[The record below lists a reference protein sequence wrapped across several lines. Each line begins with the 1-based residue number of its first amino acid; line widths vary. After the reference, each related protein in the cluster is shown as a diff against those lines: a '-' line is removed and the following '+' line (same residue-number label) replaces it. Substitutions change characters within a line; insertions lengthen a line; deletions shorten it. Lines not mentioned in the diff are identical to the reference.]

1 MAEKIVGLISCLLC
15 AVPFLIIGIFE
26 KNSKEPITF
35 WSGDK
40 TLKSKVKDVTAYN
53 LEMGMLYQKCAFAFM
68 LSGICC
74 LISLGFG
81 IVMLVLD
88 CTAGVYLMYRSYK
101 KNSGT
106 EFVIDSACRKA
117 MAQIHDRQY
126 VAYLRNEGRNVRS

>member
-40 TLKSKVKDVTAYN
+40 TLKSKVKDVTA
-53 LEMGMLYQKCAFAFM
+53 CAFAFM

-101 KNSGT
+101 RILERNS
-106 EFVIDSACRKA
+106 
-117 MAQIHDRQY
+117 
-126 VAYLRNEGRNVRS
+126 

>member
-1 MAEKIVGLISCLLC
+1 MNISTMFLLLRNSSDCCLFVFASL
-15 AVPFLIIGIFE
+15 PHMSI
-26 KNSKEPITF
+26 

-40 TLKSKVKDVTAYN
+40 TLKSKVKDVIAYN

-101 KNSGT
+101 RILERNS
-106 EFVIDSACRKA
+106 
-117 MAQIHDRQY
+117 
-126 VAYLRNEGRNVRS
+126 

>member
-53 LEMGMLYQKCAFAFM
+53 LM

-101 KNSGT
+101 RILERNS
-106 EFVIDSACRKA
+106 
-117 MAQIHDRQY
+117 
-126 VAYLRNEGRNVRS
+126 

>member
-26 KNSKEPITF
+26 KNSREPITF

-53 LEMGMLYQKCAFAFM
+53 LEMGMLYQRCAFAFM

-101 KNSGT
+101 RILERNS
-106 EFVIDSACRKA
+106 
-117 MAQIHDRQY
+117 
-126 VAYLRNEGRNVRS
+126 

>member
-1 MAEKIVGLISCLLC
+1 
-15 AVPFLIIGIFE
+15 
-26 KNSKEPITF
+26 
-35 WSGDK
+35 
-40 TLKSKVKDVTAYN
+40 
-53 LEMGMLYQKCAFAFM
+53 M

-106 EFVIDSACRKA
+106 EFVIDSACRKRWLKYMTANTLHTCA
-117 MAQIHDRQY
+117 MRGEMIFWIWW
-126 VAYLRNEGRNVRS
+126 LCEK

>member
-1 MAEKIVGLISCLLC
+1 MYKNEPGGVNLFYRMRYGMGIVWNYLRYKATISDYFELR
-15 AVPFLIIGIFE
+15 FFE

-101 KNSGT
+101 RILERNS
-106 EFVIDSACRKA
+106 
-117 MAQIHDRQY
+117 
-126 VAYLRNEGRNVRS
+126 

>member
-1 MAEKIVGLISCLLC
+1 MPKCSLTHQKAEQRDFRHAVLSKPYKPVLCAATLVACLLC

-53 LEMGMLYQKCAFAFM
+53 LEMGVLYQKCAFAFM

-101 KNSGT
+101 RILERNS
-106 EFVIDSACRKA
+106 
-117 MAQIHDRQY
+117 
-126 VAYLRNEGRNVRS
+126 

>member
-53 LEMGMLYQKCAFAFM
+53 LEMGMLYQKCAFCIYAFRNLLPDFVRLWDCDACFGLHGRG
-68 LSGICC
+68 LSDVSK
-74 LISLGFG
+74 L
-81 IVMLVLD
+81 
-88 CTAGVYLMYRSYK
+88 
-101 KNSGT
+101 
-106 EFVIDSACRKA
+106 
-117 MAQIHDRQY
+117 
-126 VAYLRNEGRNVRS
+126 

>member
-26 KNSKEPITF
+26 RNSREPITF

-74 LISLGFG
+74 LISLGVG
-81 IVMLVLD
+81 ILMLVLD

-101 KNSGT
+101 RILERNS
-106 EFVIDSACRKA
+106 
-117 MAQIHDRQY
+117 
-126 VAYLRNEGRNVRS
+126 

>member
-1 MAEKIVGLISCLLC
+1 MAGKIVGLISCLFMC
-15 AVPFLIIGIFE
+15 GSVFDHRDFRKKQQRTHHFL
-26 KNSKEPITF
+26 
-35 WSGDK
+35 SGDK
-40 TLKSKVKDVTAYN
+40 TLKSKVKDVIAYN

-101 KNSGT
+101 RILERNS
-106 EFVIDSACRKA
+106 
-117 MAQIHDRQY
+117 
-126 VAYLRNEGRNVRS
+126 

>member
-1 MAEKIVGLISCLLC
+1 MGGKIVGLVVCLLC
-15 AVPFLIIGIFE
+15 AVPFLIIGTFE

-68 LSGICC
+68 FSGICC

-81 IVMLVLD
+81 IVIILLD
-88 CTAGVYLMYRSYK
+88 CTAGAYLMYRSYK
-101 KNSGT
+101 KILERHS
-106 EFVIDSACRKA
+106 
-117 MAQIHDRQY
+117 
-126 VAYLRNEGRNVRS
+126 

>member
-1 MAEKIVGLISCLLC
+1 
-15 AVPFLIIGIFE
+15 
-26 KNSKEPITF
+26 
-35 WSGDK
+35 
-40 TLKSKVKDVTAYN
+40 
-53 LEMGMLYQKCAFAFM
+53 MGMLYQKCAFAFM

-106 EFVIDSACRKA
+106 EFVICQEA
-117 MAQIHDRQY
+117 M
-126 VAYLRNEGRNVRS
+126 LK

>member
-53 LEMGMLYQKCAFAFM
+53 LEMGMLYQECAFAFM
-68 LSGICC
+68 TFRNLLPDFVRLWDCDACFGLHGRGLSDVSK
-74 LISLGFG
+74 L
-81 IVMLVLD
+81 
-88 CTAGVYLMYRSYK
+88 
-101 KNSGT
+101 
-106 EFVIDSACRKA
+106 
-117 MAQIHDRQY
+117 
-126 VAYLRNEGRNVRS
+126 

>member
-1 MAEKIVGLISCLLC
+1 MAGKIVGLISCLLC
-15 AVPFLIIGIFE
+15 AIPFLIIGIFE
-26 KNSKEPITF
+26 RNSREPITF

-40 TLKSKVKDVTAYN
+40 TLKSKAKDVIAYN

-81 IVMLVLD
+81 FGIVMLVLD

-101 KNSGT
+101 RILERNS
-106 EFVIDSACRKA
+106 
-117 MAQIHDRQY
+117 
-126 VAYLRNEGRNVRS
+126 